1 MAYSTG
7 YTFGFALGVC
17 VFCSI
22 AVAGTATALKEQQDL
37 NKERDLKSAI
47 LEALQLGG
55 DLKGPEIDKAWDER
69 VELVFYRP
77 DGSLV
82 TDGASADLTGD
93 GKLDEADAAAAMAE
107 VKGTAT
113 IPPLLPLYK
122 RVDEGGAVGAWALPL
137 HGKGLWGPLS
147 GYLALSPDGTTI
159 IGSTFFAPKETPGL
173 GAEIQEPSFE
183 DAWKGKKVM
192 DGGSPAAVQVT
203 KPGLATGDHAVD
215 GISGATITSRGVDE
229 MVKVGIESHYAAV
242 LGSLK

>member
-1 MAYSTG
+1 MAHSTG

-22 AVAGTATALKEQQDL
+22 AVAGTATLLKDRQDL

-55 DLKGPEIDKAWDER
+55 DLDGPAIDETWDDR
-69 VELVFYRP
+69 VQLVFYRP

-82 TDGASADLTGD
+82 TDAAAADLTGD
-93 GKLDEADAAAAMAE
+93 GLLDMDDATAARVA
-107 VKGTAT
+107 VKGTDKA
-113 IPPLLPLYK
+113 PELLPLYK
-122 RVDEGGAVGAWALPL
+122 RVDDGSAVGAWALPL
-137 HGKGLWGPLS
+137 QGKGLWGPLS
-147 GYLALSPDGTTI
+147 GYLALSPDGSTV

-173 GAEIQEPSFE
+173 GAEIQEPAFE

-192 DGGSPAAVQVT
+192 DSGKPSAIAVT
-203 KPGLATGDHAVD
+203 KPGLAQGDHAVD

-229 MVKVGIESHYAAV
+229 MVEVGIENHYAAV
-242 LGSLK
+242 LGSLN